1 MQKKFALA
9 TLWLAALACCFGPA
23 AFAQPAAQ
31 TIRIAAVKATILGPA
46 LQLQKHLPAGWKTEI
61 TYFTSP
67 GDMTNALLTGS
78 VDLAYIGVTIAAV
91 ARSKDQPIV
100 VVANIAEKGTA
111 IIVRA
116 DSTIRTIQDLRGKKF
131 GNLPLSIH
139 DILVREELKKVNM
152 KIEDLNAVRLSF
164 PDMLGAMQRGE
175 IDAFASA
182 EPFATQAVMAG
193 YGRLLMYPYDNPVGT
208 INVAVL
214 SAEKV
219 VKERADMLRVWAQA
233 HARAT
238 EEFARNP
245 DLWAEVTS
253 KEWGFDRTANRR
265 AIDNIALNWKLDDR
279 FLGMYGSYIQRLR
292 ELNVIQREP
301 DLKQLVVRSFVDA
314 VKP

>member
-1 MQKKFALA
+1 MLKRLAAALILSTTALA
-9 TLWLAALACCFGPA
+9 VQ
-23 AFAQPAAQ
+23 AQGTPQ
-31 TIRIAAVKATILGPA
+31 TIRIAAVKATILGAA
-46 LQLQKHLPAGWKTEI
+46 LQLPKHLPAGWKTDV

-100 VVANIAEKGTA
+100 VIANIAEKGTA
-111 IIVRA
+111 IIVRN
-116 DSTIRTIQDLRGKKF
+116 DSNIRTIQDLKGKKF

-139 DILVREELKKVNM
+139 DILLREELRKVGM
-152 KIEDLNAVRLSF
+152 KIDDLNAIRLSF

-175 IDAFASA
+175 IEAFASA

-193 YGRLLMYPYDNPVGT
+193 YGRLLMHPYDNPVGT

-214 SAEKV
+214 STERV
-219 VKERADMLRVWAQA
+219 VKERADMLRVWIQA
-233 HARAT
+233 HAKAT
-238 EEFARNP
+238 DEFAKNP
-245 DLWAEVTS
+245 DLWVDVTS
-253 KEWGFDRTANRR
+253 KEWGFDRAANRR
-265 AIDNIALNWKLDDR
+265 AIDNIQLNWRMDDR
-279 FLGMYGSYIQRLR
+279 FVGMYTSYIQRLK

-301 DLKQLVVRSFVDA
+301 DLKQLVVRSFVEG